1 MSQQVFYL
9 STLELPTTYVL
20 KNQTHIIIIMSPHY
34 LIAIL
39 ALLFPLLAAARDQN
53 GGSAIPWK
61 PLENI
66 TEPHVTEIAN
76 FAVTTYNLQ
85 DKKNLVFQKV
95 TKGFYHKEVGT
106 LYRLVI
112 RVKNDKSALTPTAD
126 YEAVVLEKRWAEY
139 KKLVSFVQIT
149 N

>member
-1 MSQQVFYL
+1 
-9 STLELPTTYVL
+9 
-20 KNQTHIIIIMSPHY
+20 MSPHY

-39 ALLFPLLAAARDQN
+39 ALLFPLIAAARDQN

-66 TEPHVTEIAN
+66 NDPHVTEIAN
-76 FAVTTYNLQ
+76 FAVTTHNLQ

-112 RVKNDKSALTPTAD
+112 RVKNDKSVLTPTAD

-149 N
+149 K